1 MKTFIA
7 IVVASTLFGV
17 AVLGYRTM
25 IHGSDHIPTDC
36 AATILGTR
44 CGDGFAPLP
53 DAASHIGTV
62 KAYTLAVSI
71 AAMVIAVAWFVVRRL
86 VEDIAMAH
94 SPPRF
99 AYDPAYSSHPY
110 LLRTRR
116 WLALREKRDPSAPFQ
131 GV

>member
-71 AAMVIAVAWFVVRRL
+71 AAMVIAVAWFVVRRSWTRGAVMDL
-86 VEDIAMAH
+86 H
-94 SPPRF
+94 RCLTR
-99 AYDPAYSSHPY
+99 H
-110 LLRTRR
+110 RT
-116 WLALREKRDPSAPFQ
+116 LAPSKPI
-131 GV
+131 